1 MESATTAVGQD
12 DRIPLEEEPCM
23 DKLARTE
30 SSPRRTTRE
39 ERPVHPCT
47 RDLVFSLATCGSL
60 FVLGSWS
67 LTAVGCSA
75 QAKTNEQRT
84 AQRRNMNPVTPQQIA
99 AKESAKN
106 AAMYKVKTS
115 TTQPTY
121 VAPATLTAAVATK
134 TQPAVT
140 PLTPVL
146 DDDCNPL
153 AENANE
159 ILAYT
164 PNSYLTKTKT
174 VPNTTAP
181 TLSAYTTAP
190 MPEQTDS
197 FMLTSSFTKEKY
209 YMPNGMVALRSWMP
223 NPTRQ
228 WDASS
233 TTNSNGWNSNGWN
246 SGTGTFA
253 STTRTTSPTN
263 AVAANFTTT
272 TAHNSKTGVTT
283 AKFATNTNSKTGSN
297 TGTATNGNTTELS
310 QLLANAFAANSEGT
324 MDPMRVWF
332 VYASLAVSNPDIK
345 LPEGWSTDLVPSER
359 DRVLAAHAGFAAL
372 GRAFR
377 DGATNVDTSTRQA
390 LIAALGGEP
399 ALTIPRVDLCSK
411 VVGYGDYSPI
421 GRRNFLVG
429 SNNRVI
435 VYSELD
441 GFKSNLENG
450 KWTTRLATRV
460 SIVTSTG
467 KESAWCRTPEW
478 TEVVD
483 TADNRR
489 NEFFLGEI
497 IPINSNLAM
506 GTYFVKVEVKDLA
519 SGATTS
525 SIVPFK
531 VLDKQAYAAATD
543 NSDID

>member
-1 MESATTAVGQD
+1 
-12 DRIPLEEEPCM
+12 M

-106 AAMYKVKTS
+106 AAIYKVKTS

-121 VAPATLTAAVATK
+121 AAPATLTAAVATK
-134 TQPAVT
+134 NQPAVT

-164 PNSYLTKTKT
+164 PNAYLTKTKT

-181 TLSAYTTAP
+181 TLSVYTSAP
-190 MPEQTDS
+190 LPEQSDT
-197 FMLTSSFTKEKY
+197 FMLSSSFTKEKY

-228 WDASS
+228 WDGNS

-246 SGTGTFA
+246 GTGGTATLA
-253 STTRTTSPTN
+253 SNTRTTSPTN
-263 AVAANFTTT
+263 TAGGNFNTTT
-272 TAHNSKTGVTT
+272 VHNTKTGVTT
-283 AKFATNTNSKTGSN
+283 TKFAASTTSN
-297 TGTATNGNTTELS
+297 NNGNTTELS

-377 DGATNVDTSTRQA
+377 DGATNVDTATRQA
-390 LIAALGGEP
+390 LVAALGGEP

-460 SIVTSTG
+460 SIVSSTG

-497 IPINSNLAM
+497 IPINANLAM

-543 NSDID
+543 NSDIN